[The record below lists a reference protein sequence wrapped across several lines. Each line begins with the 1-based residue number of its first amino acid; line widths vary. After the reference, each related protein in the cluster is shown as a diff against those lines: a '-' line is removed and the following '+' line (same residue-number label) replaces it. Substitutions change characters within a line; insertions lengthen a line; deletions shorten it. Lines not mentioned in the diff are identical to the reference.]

1 MNVVNSFDQLGE
13 RPAMGMTSEARPP
26 ARAAASVFTLRK
38 SGSRPVSFSGRHA
51 GFASGYRAGTPL
63 WHELNLYQTDD
74 GHFVADIR
82 VFSKA
87 QGSRDQ
93 FHVMVADSVEEALQF
108 FESYDPRGDVQADFD
123 LADPDLA
130 PAELMV
136 HAATLKYRIAEAA
149 SQYRALLAGF
159 LHQLSNG

>member
-1 MNVVNSFDQLGE
+1 MNVVNTFDQLGD
-13 RPAMGMTSEARPP
+13 RASLGMTSEARAP
-26 ARAAASVFTLRK
+26 ARSLGSAFTLRK
-38 SGSRPVSFSGRHA
+38 SGSRPVSFTGRHL

-74 GHFVADIR
+74 GQFVGDIR

-87 QGSRDQ
+87 QGTHDQ
-93 FHVMVADSVEEALQF
+93 FHVLVADNVEEALQF
-108 FESYDPRGDVQADFD
+108 FESHDARGDVQADFD
-123 LADPDLA
+123 LADPGLA

-136 HAATLKYRIAEAA
+136 HAAILKYRIAEAA
-149 SQYRALLAGF
+149 SQYNALLAGF